1 MDTLDTPSG
10 EHYEEVVVEQHDAAQ
25 QAAAAVLSSR
35 FFTDRRKRARKLG
48 IRYEALSP
56 VEKILRRARRCYP
69 KIYTV
74 CPICQ
79 YLTAN
84 YSVFLR
90 HLLLHREDYG
100 YTCLHCP
107 KAFRLPELFI
117 DHLRAHHN
125 SAPHMC
131 FLANIEETSSMKLRR
146 AEFRFIHQNLKT
158 CGVCAEHCR
167 TQCDL
172 EKHVVELH
180 GKDQL
185 REIRKCALKRKA
197 SVRMRAKYFAI
208 RRKLRKKICNNQHQ
222 TSMVVCDGKLLIEEV
237 PLDWSVLQ
245 EIQ

>member
-1 MDTLDTPSG
+1 MTTE
-10 EHYEEVVVEQHDAAQ
+10 EHHEEVVVEQSDADQ

-35 FFTDRRKRARKLG
+35 FFTDGRKRARKLTV
-48 IRYEALSP
+48 RWEALKP
-56 VEKILRRARRCYP
+56 VEKILRNARKCQS
-69 KIYTV
+69 KVYTV
-74 CPICQ
+74 CPLCQ

-90 HLLLHREDYG
+90 HLMMHRKDYG

-117 DHLRAHHN
+117 DHLRIHHN

-131 FLANIEETSSMKLRR
+131 FLANIEESSRTKLRR
-146 AEFRFIHQNLKT
+146 AEFRMIHQNLKT

-185 REIRKCALKRKA
+185 REVRRCGLNRRS
-197 SVRMRAKYFAI
+197 SVRMRMKYLAI
-208 RRKLRKKICNNQHQ
+208 RRTPRKKICNDDNQ
-222 TSMVVCDGKLLIEEV
+222 TSMVVCEGKLLIEEV
-237 PLDWSVLQ
+237 PLDWDVGILHETQ
-245 EIQ
+245 